1 MCAARGGVAAADGDD
16 RPPEFI
22 TKLYRML
29 LVRTQCVYSVLTRPM
44 NRARLLPRTNAQS
57 IAPFRRTSRTT
68 SSRGATVRGHP
79 AITYDAEMYSSGAHR
94 LDHHARS
101 REARA
106 RASELL
112 PTREIHL
119 LPTTAEQC
127 MNPPASRLL
136 FLRLLRLTRANPTQ
150 FGFHK
155 TNDLNS
161 KYSIYSR
168 VNFEAIVREALLDL
182 QRVRRPTFS
191 KVGRVRRHL
200 KRQRVAPA
208 GDADASTECANG
220 SSSSNLGQAWAVN
233 PQLMLENTKN
243 HWNSGRGPWRLI
255 P

>member
-68 SSRGATVRGHP
+68 SSRGATVRDHP

-168 VNFEAIVREALLDL
+168 VNFEAIATEALLDL
-182 QRVRRPTFS
+182 QRVPKTEIKSGSSRRPP
-191 KVGRVRRHL
+191 
-200 KRQRVAPA
+200 KRQRVTCQ
-208 GDADASTECANG
+208 ADATVECANG
-220 SSSSNLGQAWAVN
+220 NFSNLGEAHGVKA
-233 PQLMLENTKN
+233 QLTMLDNTKS
-243 HWNSGRGPWRLI
+243 HWNSGSGSWLLI
-255 P
+255 A